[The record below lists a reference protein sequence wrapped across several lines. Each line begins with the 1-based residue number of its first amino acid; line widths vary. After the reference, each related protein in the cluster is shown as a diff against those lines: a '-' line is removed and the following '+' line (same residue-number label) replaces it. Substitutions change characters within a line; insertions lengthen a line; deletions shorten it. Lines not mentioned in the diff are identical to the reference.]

1 MFFLVEGRN
10 EVMGHKNEWPK
21 SETDS
26 RKTYTIDVGLE
37 PRNEAISVFTWV
49 RASFLFHHFHFARLS
64 ALWWF
69 CHGLPCPAREN
80 LPSSSDSLQVGI
92 ELGFADRVSLYL
104 YFHCRD
110 CVSFQSQS
118 RKGVTSS
125 HSSPPI
131 GPYPHG
137 MTPSSVG
144 CSWPAWGHHHAR
156 RCHCCEAHMST
167 EPKTPQAS
175 NGGCRRPGVG

>member
-1 MFFLVEGRN
+1 MESAVFFLVEGRS
-10 EVMGHKNEWPK
+10 EVMGHRSEWPK

-49 RASFLFHHFHFARLS
+49 RASFSFHHFHFARLS

-92 ELGFADRVSLYL
+92 ELGFADRLSLYL
-104 YFHCRD
+104 HSILSLPRLRLFFKSIEKRSHLVAFVAANRPVPPWHD
-110 CVSFQSQS
+110 PILGGMFLACV
-118 RKGVTSS
+118 G
-125 HSSPPI
+125 SP
-131 GPYPHG
+131 
-137 MTPSSVG
+137 S
-144 CSWPAWGHHHAR
+144 CSA
-156 RCHCCEAHMST
+156 MSLL
-167 EPKTPQAS
+167 
-175 NGGCRRPGVG
+175 